1 MRVLD
6 LSHSLGEKTPAY
18 PGTEPPRI
26 SDACTVA
33 KDGFAEKLLC
43 LYSHTG
49 THLDA
54 PSHMIEGAATIEALD
69 AGRFV
74 GSGCVVDLSRIG
86 RMRIEIADLEG
97 MRDRIAKS
105 EFVLLHTGWSDRW
118 GDPSYFSG
126 YPVLSIEA
134 ARWLAAF
141 PLKGLGADMIS
152 FDEMHS
158 TKMDVHKTLLA
169 KDMILV
175 ENLTGLE
182 PLTGREFIF
191 SCLPLKISGGDGSP
205 VRAVALLEEAGT

>member
-1 MRVLD
+1 MNVLD
-6 LSHSLGEKTPAY
+6 LSHPLGERMPAY
-18 PGTEPPRI
+18 PGSEPPRI
-26 SDACTVA
+26 SDACTVK

-49 THLDA
+49 THVDA
-54 PSHMIEGAATIEALD
+54 PSHMIEGAPTIEALD

-74 GSGCVVDLSRIG
+74 GPGCVVDLSRIG

-105 EFVLLHTGWSDRW
+105 EFVLLRSGWSDRW

-126 YPVLSIEA
+126 YPVLSISA

-141 PLKGLGADMIS
+141 PLKGLGGDMLS

-158 TKMDVHKTLLA
+158 TTMDVHKVFLA
-169 KDMILV
+169 KGMILV
-175 ENLTGLE
+175 ENLTELA
-182 PLTGREFIF
+182 PLTGREFVF

-205 VRAVALLEEAGT
+205 VRAVALLP

>member
-1 MRVLD
+1 MNVFD
-6 LSHSLGEKTPAY
+6 LSHPLGENTPAY

-26 SDACTVA
+26 SDACTVE
-33 KDGFAEKLLC
+33 KDGFAEKLLRF
-43 LYSHTG
+43 YSHAG
-49 THLDA
+49 THVDA

-74 GSGCVVDLSRIG
+74 GSGCVVDLSRMG
-86 RMRIEIADLEG
+86 RSRIEIAGLEG
-97 MRDRIAKS
+97 ERDRIARA
-105 EFVLLHTGWSDRW
+105 EFVLLRSGWADRW
-118 GDPSYFSG
+118 GDASYFSG

-134 ARWLAAF
+134 ARWLAEF

-158 TKMDVHKTLLA
+158 TTMDAHKVFLA
-169 KDMILV
+169 KGMILV

-182 PLTGREFIF
+182 RLIGREFVF